1 MGVRTPTI
9 IMATYVIAA
18 CLGSGGRCYDGSHLL
33 RKIFHGHDIWQQGDD
48 RCSHGRL
55 RKSPGAYACSVL
67 LGIVESLCSLY
78 ISTAY
83 KDVFSFVILVIVL
96 FCRPQGILGKK
107 SITKV

>member
-1 MGVRTPTI
+1 MSQAASFGVPSSSISFFASSSSVSEKYSVKYSMGTTFGNKA
-9 IMATYVIAA
+9 MTAA
-18 CLGSGGRCYDGSHLL
+18 VMGGFGSL
-33 RKIFHGHDIWQQGDD
+33 
-48 RCSHGRL
+48 
-55 RKSPGAYACSVL
+55 PGAMLGSVL